1 MADRHMEGCF
11 INPQGNANQNHSD
24 IPSHTYQSGYYKN
37 KNEKTNNKCSQ
48 EYGEKGTPMHFW
60 RECIKS

>member
-48 EYGEKGTPMHFW
+48 EYG
-60 RECIKS
+60 